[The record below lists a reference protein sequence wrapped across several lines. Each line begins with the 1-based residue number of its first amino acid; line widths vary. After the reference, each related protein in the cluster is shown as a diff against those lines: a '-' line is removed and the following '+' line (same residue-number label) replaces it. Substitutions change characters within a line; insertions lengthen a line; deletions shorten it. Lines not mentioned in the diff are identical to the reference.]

1 MLVTVRNLTKR
12 FGSKVAVGELSFE
25 VQPGVVTGFLG
36 PNGSGKST
44 TMRCMLGLDRADGGS
59 VSFGGQRFADLKAP
73 LRQVGALLD
82 ASYVH
87 PGRSARNHLR
97 WLALSNGLPVT
108 RVDEV
113 LELVGLSSVA
123 TTRVK
128 KFSLGMK
135 QRLGLAAVLLG
146 NPQVVILDEP
156 ANGLDPEGIRWIRD
170 VMVHL
175 AAQGGTVLVSSHQ
188 LSEMALMA
196 DDLVV
201 IGQGRL
207 VEQCRVDEFVT
218 RYARRWVRVV
228 SPQAMALAPA
238 VEAAGARIEWKGPDS
253 FEAHGVGSD
262 LIGEAAARSGVV
274 LHELSP
280 QTGSLE
286 DAYMMATAAAQEF
299 RAHAAPVQPVGG
311 PR

>member
-1 MLVTVRNLTKR
+1 VLVTVRNLTKR
-12 FGSKVAVGELSFE
+12 FGSKIAVDDLSFD
-25 VQPGVVTGFLG
+25 VRPGVVTGFLG

-44 TMRCMLGLDRADGGS
+44 TMRCMLGLDRADGGA
-59 VSFGGQRFADLKAP
+59 VSFGGKRFGDLRAP
-73 LRQVGALLD
+73 LLQVGALLD

-87 PGRSARNHLR
+87 PGRTARNHLR
-97 WLALSNGLPVT
+97 WLALSNGLPVR

-113 LELVGLSSVA
+113 LELVGLGSVA

-128 KFSLGMK
+128 KFSLGM
-135 QRLGLAAVLLG
+135 LG

-175 AAQGGTVLVSSHQ
+175 ASQGGTVLVSSHQ

-207 VEQCRVDEFVT
+207 VEQCRADDFVT

-228 SPQAMALAPA
+228 SPQAMVLAPM
-238 VEAAGARIEWKGPDS
+238 VEAAGARIEWRGPDS
-253 FEAHGVGSD
+253 FDAHGVGSEF
-262 LIGEAAARSGVV
+262 IGEAAARSGVT
-274 LHELSP
+274 LHELAP

-286 DAYMMATAAAQEF
+286 DAYLEATAVAQEF
-299 RAHAAPVQPVGG
+299 RALVSPTPSSVGLS
-311 PR
+311 